1 MSLRS
6 LASWQRAAAL
16 LFFSMFLHCSRTPR
30 APELR
35 FTTAVEPPFSL
46 ATYDVQRPALAGF
59 RQVER
64 NGRVHQYLGG
74 LYNYTVAV
82 YHDGVSVGEIAVL
95 VKQCQT
101 LPAELR
107 RLWGSPQTLNYVANE
122 RTPGEPMEFWYPKGS
137 KWFAGV
143 LAYANGGCRLRFL
156 NTQRLGTQPTHFA
169 AFKWAQFGTMIRSL
183 DVDVRDVDALRWP
196 GLVDGSVDGSFFSL
210 LDIWPDRQEPLWAY
224 GGVLPT
230 HVSHVLQQN
239 WGPVSTERNRTDGHR
254 LVSWHAASIQ
264 TCFDL
269 DLESNEFTIA
279 RCSAAAEFPRYLA
292 SAFIGATRSSVIK
305 DWGGRPAYRGSMHQV
320 SLPRHAWMLGSA
332 AAEAALTF
340 DSKDVVTSVD
350 VKWEKLAPALLAN
363 VLQTFTAAWGAPIEV
378 LGQSVRTYTYAGAAQ
393 RRIEVN
399 VIGTGSTAEHD
410 LRIFIAAVPAV
421 AQSGQ

>member
-1 MSLRS
+1 M
-6 LASWQRAAAL
+6 LADAAY
-16 LFFSMFLHCSRTPR
+16 R
-30 APELR
+30 APSSVA
-35 FTTAVEPPFSL
+35 TTMEP
-46 ATYDVQRPALAGF
+46 
-59 RQVER
+59 
-64 NGRVHQYLGG
+64 VHTA
-74 LYNYTVAV
+74 NV
-82 YHDGVSVGEIAVL
+82 
-95 VKQCQT
+95 
-101 LPAELR
+101 
-107 RLWGSPQTLNYVANE
+107 WGSPQTLNYVANE

-196 GLVDGSVDGSFFSL
+196 GLVDGSVYSLL
-210 LDIWPDRQEPLWAY
+210 LDIWADRQAPLWAY

-230 HVSHVLQQN
+230 H
-239 WGPVSTERNRTDGHR
+239 
-254 LVSWHAASIQ
+254 ASQ
-264 TCFDL
+264 CL
-269 DLESNEFTIA
+269 HWV
-279 RCSAAAEFPRYLA
+279 R
-292 SAFIGATRSSVIK
+292 
-305 DWGGRPAYRGSMHQV
+305 
-320 SLPRHAWMLGSA
+320 LPRHAWMLGSA

-363 VLQTFTAAWGAPIEV
+363 VLQTFTAAWGAPTEV

-399 VIGTGSTAEHD
+399 VIGTGATAEHD